1 MTLDQKKKKRSH
13 RMSKARVM
21 RLVCACVC
29 IYIYIGGNYRGIK
42 NKIIIIIK
50 KKTNIFCKQTH
61 MGKKEKE
68 TITQVIFKNN
78 NEN

>member
-1 MTLDQKKKKRSH
+1 
-13 RMSKARVM
+13 M
-21 RLVCACVC
+21 RVC